1 MKDKNNIEIGV
12 KATGFEEA
20 AEQMELM
27 ADAMNEFPATVNIK
41 AKECEISIHTTN
53 YIEMSESEPSW
64 AKGGVRPESDLDEE
78 WSPEEEE
85 IVLPKGTIKEMCML
99 DFLKETKK
107 RVKNALTAGAVF
119 RKMRKETARSHSA
132 RRTGR
137 YKSTH
142 STVRI

>member
-1 MKDKNNIEIGV
+1 MKDKNTIEIGV

-53 YIEMSESEPSW
+53 YIEKTELEPSW
-64 AKGGVRPESDLDEE
+64 AKGGVMLEPDLDEE
-78 WSPEEEE
+78 SAPEEEE
-85 IVLPKGTIKEMCML
+85 VVLPKGTIKEMIIT

-107 RVKNALTAGAVF
+107 MCSEQSGCDNCFLYEAEGNVCK
-119 RKMRKETARSHSA
+119 
-132 RRTGR
+132 
-137 YKSTH
+137 
-142 STVRI
+142 VRGLFPDNWRI

>member
-1 MKDKNNIEIGV
+1 MKNKDTVEIGV
-12 KATGFEEA
+12 KTTGFEEA

-53 YIEMSESEPSW
+53 YIEMAEPEPSW
-64 AKGGVRPESDLDEE
+64 AKGGVRLEPDLDLE
-78 WSPEEEE
+78 WTPEEDE

-107 RVKNALTAGAVF
+107 TC
-119 RKMRKETARSHSA
+119 EE
-132 RRTGR
+132 RTNCRGCFLEDE
-137 YKSTH
+137 KGNCK
-142 STVRI
+142 VAFGPEDWKI

>member
-78 WSPEEEE
+78 WTPEEDE
-85 IVLPKGTIKEMCML
+85 IVLPKGTIKEMCMM

-107 RVKNALTAGAVF
+107 MCEEHTTCQDCFLKDEDGDCKIIFSPVSWN
-119 RKMRKETARSHSA
+119 
-132 RRTGR
+132 
-137 YKSTH
+137 
-142 STVRI
+142 I

>member
-1 MKDKNNIEIGV
+1 MKDKNTVEIGI

-53 YIEMSESEPSW
+53 YIEKTELEPSW
-64 AKGGVRPESDLDEE
+64 PEDAVLRLEPDLDEE
-78 WSPEEEE
+78 SAPEEEE
-85 IVLPKGTIKEMCML
+85 VVLPEGTIKEMIIT

-107 RVKNALTAGAVF
+107 ICKQSGCDNCFLSEAEGNVCK
-119 RKMRKETARSHSA
+119 
-132 RRTGR
+132 
-137 YKSTH
+137 
-142 STVRI
+142 VRGPFPDNWRI